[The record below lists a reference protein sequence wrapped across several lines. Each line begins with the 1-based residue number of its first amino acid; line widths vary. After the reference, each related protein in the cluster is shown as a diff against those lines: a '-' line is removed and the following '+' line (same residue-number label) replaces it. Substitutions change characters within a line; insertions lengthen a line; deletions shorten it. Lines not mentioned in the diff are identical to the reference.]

1 MQRHINRGNLP
12 LDGYIPEELLDR
24 IRGSQ
29 DIVEVIS
36 RHLSLKKSG
45 QNYVGICPFH
55 SEKTPSF
62 IVSPVKQI
70 FHCFGCGT
78 GGNVITYLMKY
89 EKMSFIDTVKRLA
102 GDAGIRIAEKE
113 AESTDKDKKKKGL
126 IEANKLAAEYYNNIL
141 IKSKEG
147 EIARIYL
154 SERGISPE
162 MLERFN
168 IGYSLNS
175 WDKAYEYLGK
185 KGIAKEVL
193 AETGIIVPKGKGEG
207 YYDRF
212 RGRVML
218 PIYDRNK
225 MLVGFGGR
233 VMDDTTPK
241 YLNSPETPLF
251 SKRQLLYGLDLA
263 LNYIR
268 ESGYAIIVEGYF
280 DVIVAH
286 QSGIQNVVGTL
297 GTALTE
303 NHIRSLSRLTSEVI
317 LTFDSDTAGINAARR
332 SVELFLNSEVKAKV
346 LLLPEGEDPDSYIRI
361 FGTTSF
367 TELLKSAKGIVEFE
381 IDKIIEKWSNMN
393 QTESIEAKVQVAEE
407 CLTLIRKIN
416 NRIEQ
421 DYYLKKVAR
430 EIRTSEEVLRSEL
443 LRRSNLAGKSPVTS
457 RVTKAKESG
466 GFKNKPS
473 VEEEILFLVLK
484 DLNLR
489 KIAGGK
495 LTAEDF
501 FDSRLREA
509 WMYLLYSDK
518 ELHDIINDITCDEAV
533 KDVVSR
539 LGVFDLHFDSPEQ
552 TLIDCTRVLQR
563 NRLERELKRLEKE
576 ISAAESSGMHDKTRG
591 LQVEMQQLHQRRR
604 FLFESN

>member
-12 LDGYIPEELLDR
+12 LDGYIPEELLNR

-62 IVSPVKQI
+62 IVSPVKQL
-70 FHCFGCGT
+70 FHCFGCGI
-78 GGNVITYLMKY
+78 GGNVITFLMKY

-102 GDAGIRIAEKE
+102 GDAGIIIASNSTE
-113 AESTDKDKKKKGL
+113 ATDKEKKKKGL
-126 IEANKLAAEYYNNIL
+126 IEANNLAAEYYNDIL

-147 EIARIYL
+147 AIARTYL
-154 SERGISPE
+154 SGRGISLE

-168 IGYSLNS
+168 IGYSLNL
-175 WDKAYEYLGK
+175 WDKACEYLVK
-185 KGIAKEVL
+185 KGISKEVL
-193 AETGIIVPKGKGEG
+193 VEAGIIVSKSKGDG

-212 RGRVML
+212 RGRIML
-218 PIYDRNK
+218 PIYDRHK
-225 MLVGFGGR
+225 MLLGFGGR
-233 VMDDTTPK
+233 VLDDTTPK

-263 LNYIR
+263 QDCIR
-268 ESGYAIIVEGYF
+268 ETGYAIIVEGYM

-286 QSGIQNVVGTL
+286 QYGIQNVVGTL

-303 NHIRSLSRLTSEVI
+303 NHLRSLNRLTSEVI
-317 LTFDSDTAGINAARR
+317 LTFDSDAAGINAARR
-332 SVELFLNSEVKAKV
+332 SVELFLNGEIKAKV
-346 LLLPEGEDPDSYIRI
+346 LLLPEGEDPDSYIRN
-361 FGTTSF
+361 FGKTSF
-367 TELLKSAKGIVEFE
+367 SELLKSAKGIVEFE
-381 IDKIIEKWSNMN
+381 IDRIIEKWTNMGH
-393 QTESIEAKVQVAEE
+393 TESINSKVQVADE

-443 LRRSNLAGKSPVTS
+443 LRGRKLAAKLPVTA
-457 RVTKAKESG
+457 RVAVTKEIG
-466 GFKNKPS
+466 GFNKKPG
-473 VEEEILFLVLK
+473 VEEEIIFLVLK

-495 LTAEDF
+495 LTVEDF
-501 FDSRLREA
+501 FDSRLRA
-509 WMYLLYSDK
+509 VWMYLLKSDK
-518 ELHDIINDITCDEAV
+518 ELHDIINDITCEDAV
-533 KDVVSR
+533 KEVVSR

-552 TLIDCTRVLQR
+552 TLNDCTKVLQR
-563 NRLERELKRLEKE
+563 NRLERELRRLEKE
-576 ISAAESSGMHDKTRG
+576 ISTAEISGKHDKIRV
-591 LQVEMQQLHQRRR
+591 LQAEMQQLYQRRR

>member
-1 MQRHINRGNLP
+1 
-12 LDGYIPEELLDR
+12 LDGYIPEELLNR

-62 IVSPVKQI
+62 IVSPVKQL
-70 FHCFGCGT
+70 FHCFGCGV
-78 GGNVITYLMKY
+78 GGNVITFLMKY
-89 EKMSFIDTVKRLA
+89 ENMPFIDTVKRLA
-102 GDAGIRIAEKE
+102 GDAGIRIADNW
-113 AESTDKDKKKKGL
+113 AESTDKDKNKKGL
-126 IEANKLAAEYYNNIL
+126 IEANKLAAEYYHNIL

-147 EIARIYL
+147 EVARTYL

-175 WDKAYEYLGK
+175 WDKAYEYLKK
-185 KGIAKEVL
+185 KGIAKEIL
-193 AETGIIVPKGKGEG
+193 AEAGIIVPKGKGEG

-212 RGRVML
+212 RGRIML

-263 LNYIR
+263 QNYIR
-268 ESGYAIIVEGYF
+268 ESGYAIIVEGYM

-286 QSGIQNVVGTL
+286 QAGIQNVVGTL

-303 NHIRSLSRLTSEVI
+303 NHLRSLSRLTSEVI

-332 SVELFLNSEVKAKV
+332 SVELFLNSEINAKV
-346 LLLPEGEDPDSYIRI
+346 LLLPAGEDPDSYIRKL
-361 FGTTSF
+361 GKTSF
-367 TELLKSAKGIVEFE
+367 AELLKSAKGIVEFE
-381 IDKIIEKWSNMN
+381 IDRIIEKWSNMN
-393 QTESIEAKVQVAEE
+393 QSESIDARVQVAGE

-421 DYYLKKVAR
+421 DYYLKKIAG

-443 LRRSNLAGKSPVTS
+443 LRRSRLTGKLPVTA
-457 RVTKAKESG
+457 RGDKTKESG
-466 GFKNKPS
+466 GIKNKPG
-473 VEEEILFLVLK
+473 VEEEILFLILK
-484 DLNLR
+484 DLRLR

-495 LTAEDF
+495 LTEEDF
-501 FDSRLREA
+501 YDSRLRDA
-509 WMYLLYSDK
+509 WRYLLNSDK
-518 ELHDIINDITCDEAV
+518 ELHDIINDVTCEDAV
-533 KDVVSR
+533 KDIISR
-539 LGVFDLHFDSPEQ
+539 LGVYDLHFDSPEQ
-552 TLIDCTRVLQR
+552 TLIDCARVLQR

-576 ISAAESSGMHDKTRG
+576 ISTAESSGMHDKTRG
-591 LQVEMQQLHQRRR
+591 LQVEMQHLHQRRR

>member
-1 MQRHINRGNLP
+1 M
-12 LDGYIPEELLDR
+12 DGYIPEELLDR

-36 RHLSLKKSG
+36 RHLSLKKAG

-62 IVSPVKQI
+62 IVSPVKQL

-78 GGNVITYLMKY
+78 GGNVITFLMKF
-89 EKMSFIDTVKRLA
+89 ENLPFIDTVKRLA
-102 GDAGIRIAEKE
+102 GDAGIRIADNWAASK
-113 AESTDKDKKKKGL
+113 DKDKSKNGL
-126 IEANKLAAEYYNNIL
+126 VEANKLAAEYYNNIL

-147 EIARIYL
+147 EIARTYL
-154 SERGISPE
+154 SDRGISPE

-193 AETGIIVPKGKGEG
+193 AEAGIIVPKGKGEG

-212 RGRVML
+212 RGRIML
-218 PIYDRNK
+218 PIYDRYK

-263 LNYIR
+263 QNYIR
-268 ESGYAIIVEGYF
+268 ESGYAIIVEGYM

-286 QSGIQNVVGTL
+286 QAGIQNVVGTL

-303 NHIRSLSRLTSEVI
+303 NHLRSLSRLTSEVI

-332 SVELFLNSEVKAKV
+332 SVDLFLNSEINAKV
-346 LLLPEGEDPDSYIRI
+346 LLLPAGEDPDSYIRKL
-361 FGTTSF
+361 GKTSF
-367 TELLKSAKGIVEFE
+367 AELLKSAKGIVEFE
-381 IDKIIEKWSNMN
+381 IDRIIEKWSNMN
-393 QTESIEAKVQVAEE
+393 QSESIDARVQVAGE

-421 DYYLKKVAR
+421 DYYIKKIAR
-430 EIRTSEEVLRSEL
+430 EIRSSEEVLRSEL
-443 LRRSNLAGKSPVTS
+443 LRRSKLAGKLPVTA
-457 RVTKAKESG
+457 RGDKTKESG
-466 GFKNKPS
+466 GFKNKPG
-473 VEEEILFLVLK
+473 VEEEILFLVIK

-495 LTAEDF
+495 LTEEDF
-501 FDSRLREA
+501 YDSRLRDA
-509 WMYLLYSDK
+509 WRYLLNSDK
-518 ELHDIINDITCDEAV
+518 ELHDIINDVTCEDAV
-533 KDVVSR
+533 KDIISR
-539 LGVFDLHFDSPEQ
+539 LGVYDLHFDSPEQ
-552 TLIDCTRVLQR
+552 TLIDCARVLQR

-576 ISAAESSGMHDKTRG
+576 ISTAESSGMHDKTRG
-591 LQVEMQQLHQRRR
+591 LQVEMQRLHQRRR